1 MKLASR
7 IADDLE
13 AQLAGNSIP
22 FPLTMDGISNHY
34 GVSYTP
40 IREALSGLIENGSV
54 AYTVVIADPIHGK
67 GKRY

>member
-7 IADDLE
+7 IANDLE

-40 IREALSGLIENGSV
+40 IREALSGLIENGLLRKKSNGRLEAV
-54 AYTVVIADPIHGK
+54 ASPN
-67 GKRY
+67 